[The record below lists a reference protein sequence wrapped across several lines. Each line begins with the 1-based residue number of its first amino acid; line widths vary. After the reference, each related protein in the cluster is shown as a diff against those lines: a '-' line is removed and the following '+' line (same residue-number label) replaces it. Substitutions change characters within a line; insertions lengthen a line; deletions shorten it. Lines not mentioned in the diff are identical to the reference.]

1 MSESSLGT
9 DARPTRA
16 NMPSLIL
23 MALWPWEATSP
34 VVPASPSTSLIA
46 PLPYPVPCWFA
57 GRGQPVEV
65 DLPRPGGFGIGVLW
79 GAQDTVGD
87 WECRLG
93 LVLEGQVQFVCRG

>member
-1 MSESSLGT
+1 MFQEGGKVSESSTG
-9 DARPTRA
+9 A
-16 NMPSLIL
+16 NMPSLTL

-34 VVPASPSTSLIA
+34 STSLIG

-57 GRGQPVEV
+57 RRGQPVEV
-65 DLPRPGGFGIGVLW
+65 DRPRAGSFGVGVLW

-93 LVLEGQVQFVCRG
+93 LVLEGQVQFVCSG